1 MSDTII
7 GRFASRRDADLAVEH
22 LVQEHGLE
30 RTDIFVEPATAKNS
44 AGEVKAGADAESG
57 HPGVASEGEP
67 VLNGAITVSIDVNDE
82 KGDLVRT
89 ALTQA
94 GGKLVAR

>member
-7 GRFASRRDADLAVEH
+7 GRFTNRRDADLAVEH

-30 RTDIFVEPATAKNS
+30 RADIFVEPEEAGNS

-57 HPGVASEGEP
+57 HPGVAPEGEP
-67 VLNGAITVSIDVNDE
+67 VLDGAIIVSVDVNDE
-82 KGDLVRT
+82 KGELVRS
-89 ALTQA
+89 ALTQT
-94 GGKLVAR
+94 GGEVVPH